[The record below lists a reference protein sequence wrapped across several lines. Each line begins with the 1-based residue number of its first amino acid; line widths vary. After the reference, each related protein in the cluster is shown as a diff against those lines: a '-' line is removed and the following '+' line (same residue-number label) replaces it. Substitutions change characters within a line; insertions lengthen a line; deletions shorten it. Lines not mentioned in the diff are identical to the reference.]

1 MKTNCSHKDN
11 LIMRKRFVGSNHK
24 TKLAEAILKEKAH
37 SVALLSDVVHLWYY
51 VSENSLKRQ
60 NLACIVESDC
70 WQASDHLECR
80 TAKEG

>member
-24 TKLAEAILKEKAH
+24 TKIAEAILKEKAH
-37 SVALLSDVVHLWYY
+37 SVALLSDVWCY

-70 WQASDHLECR
+70 CQASDHLECR
-80 TAKEG
+80 TAKEGE